1 MPSVAVRAMEERGA
15 HTGGE
20 AYGSVYRPSHLGSG
34 GGNGSGKGGT
44 GGGQLLWEVGKRLEL
59 NGLISARG
67 GNGTGSHSG
76 GGSGGSILIKTTNM
90 TGHGEIAVTGGDAT
104 NDGGAGSGGRVGI
117 HCRWR
122 YTYGGKFTDRGGV
135 NPSSDSYS
143 APAGTVYKEENF
155 RPLEYRIL
163 KYSKETN
170 TTFLKVDHTYLHVDN
185 EGRNVPEAT
194 VLMEE
199 GTTDYEFDEVELT
212 GYSRLIVYHP
222 NETLVTVIAHKFIGD
237 KTGQFHLRINQTIY
251 VEVIESE
258 PTERKHPAAI
268 GLTREQ
274 KLFFRP
280 SSTFMVSD
288 PNFMVR

>member
-1 MPSVAVRAMEERGA
+1 MRINHGEVLSTFAWLDSQGVFNLDTRGYPAEQGPGAGSSFYSSYAIGRGAGHGGRGA

-135 NPSSDSYS
+135 NPSSNSYS

-199 GTTDYEFDEVELT
+199 GTTDYEFDEVIFRFVIFCFAM
-212 GYSRLIVYHP
+212 YS
-222 NETLVTVIAHKFIGD
+222 
-237 KTGQFHLRINQTIY
+237 
-251 VEVIESE
+251 
-258 PTERKHPAAI
+258 
-268 GLTREQ
+268 
-274 KLFFRP
+274 
-280 SSTFMVSD
+280 
-288 PNFMVR
+288 